1 VSGTYVRD
9 LEQAVERYRALRWP
23 EPRALVVS
31 GSGLAVDLDGEKL
44 GKTGLQDLLPFPVHS
59 VIGHPHAVEL
69 IQPKGSGPIL
79 YQRGRLHSY
88 QGYDAHQTVLVVRL
102 AARLGATTL
111 VMTNAAGGLRAGQ
124 QPGDLLLI
132 RDHLNLSGLN
142 PLRGEPPAEWGPR
155 FPDLTA
161 AYDPGLRRLA
171 TTTAER
177 LGIELRD
184 GIYAGLAGPSY
195 ETPAEVRMLQ
205 AMGADLAG
213 MSTVLEV
220 IAARHMGMR
229 CLCFSLVSNP
239 AAGVA
244 EGPVHHEEVLEA
256 GRAAAGKVKGLLD
269 ALLRDPAL
277 TSEF

>member
-1 VSGTYVRD
+1 MAEPYVRD
-9 LEQAVERYRALRWP
+9 VEQAVERYGALGWP
-23 EPRALVVS
+23 KPRALVVS
-31 GSGLAVDLDGEKL
+31 GSGLAVDLGGEKL
-44 GKTGLQDLLPFPVHS
+44 GETGLQDLLPFPVHS

-69 IQPKGSGPIL
+69 IQPAGREPIL

-88 QGYDAHQTVLVVRL
+88 QGYDAHQTVLVVRM
-102 AARLGATTL
+102 AARLGAKTL
-111 VMTNAAGGLRAGQ
+111 VMTNAAGGLRKGQ
-124 QPGDLLLI
+124 HPGDLLLI

-142 PLRGEPPAEWGPR
+142 PLRGEPPTEWGPR

-161 AYDPGLRRLA
+161 AYDPDLRHLA
-171 TTTAER
+171 STAAAG
-177 LGIELRD
+177 LGIELGE
-184 GIYAGLAGPSY
+184 GIYAGLSGPSY

-220 IAARHMGMR
+220 IAARHMGVR

-256 GRAAAGKVKGLLD
+256 GRAAAGKVKRLLD
-269 ALLRDPAL
+269 ALLSDPTL
-277 TSEF
+277 TSGA